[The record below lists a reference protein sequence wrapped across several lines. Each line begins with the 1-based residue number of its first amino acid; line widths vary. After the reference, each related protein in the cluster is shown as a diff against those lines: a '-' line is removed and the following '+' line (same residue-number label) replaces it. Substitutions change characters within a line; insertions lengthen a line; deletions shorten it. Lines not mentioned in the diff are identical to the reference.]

1 VRLAALAQVL
11 GTGVPAQW
19 ESFEVTRLSSPQDA
33 DEHSLVFLSDQ
44 SYRVAVEKSAA
55 RVVIAQPGIA
65 LEGKVVLAVKDPYLG
80 FAQAGRLFEDTTP
93 PFEHSLH
100 AVIDPSARL
109 GANVVVGPLSVV
121 GRNVAIGENSIL
133 AAGCIIEKE
142 VSIGRDCLIESGAVI
157 RRGCKLGDRV
167 IIQSNAVIGSEGFSN
182 AKNGDA
188 WERIPSFGNVV
199 IEDDAWIGACTCIDR
214 GALGPTLIGRGA
226 RIDNLVDIAH
236 NVSIGEHTAIVAQ
249 TGIAGSTKIGKR
261 VTLAGQTGFVGHIE
275 VGDDVFVG
283 AKAGVS
289 KSIPPGTKV
298 TGYPA
303 REFMK
308 MRRIDAASN
317 QLPEL
322 LKEVKELRKKIQ
334 ELETRTPPTEK
345 ETH

>member
-1 VRLAALAQVL
+1 VRLATLAQAL
-11 GTGVPAQW
+11 GTSVPAEW
-19 ESFEVTRLSSPQDA
+19 ESFEVARLSSPQDA
-33 DEHSLVFLSDQ
+33 DEHSLVFLSDPG
-44 SYRVAVEKSAA
+44 YRTAVETCAA
-55 RVVIAQPGIA
+55 RVVIALPGTVLKDKI
-65 LEGKVVLAVKDPYLG
+65 VLAMKDPYLG

-93 PFEHSLH
+93 PFDHSSQ
-100 AVIDPSARL
+100 VFIDASARL
-109 GANVVVGPLSVV
+109 GTKVVVGPMSVI
-121 GRNVAIGENSIL
+121 GGNVAIGDHTIL
-133 AAGCIIEKE
+133 GAGCIIEKN

-157 RRGCKLGDRV
+157 RRECRLGDRV

-182 AKNGDA
+182 AKNGEK
-188 WERIPSFGNVV
+188 WERIPSFGNVI

-214 GALGPTLIGRGA
+214 GALGATIIGRGA

-236 NVSIGEHTAIVAQ
+236 NVSIGEYTAIVAQ

-261 VTLAGQTGFVGHIE
+261 VVLAGQTGLVGHIE

-289 KSIPPGTKV
+289 KSIPPGTRV

-322 LKEVKELRKKIQ
+322 LKEVKELKKRIAD
-334 ELETRTPPTEK
+334 LEKR
-345 ETH
+345 